1 MIEPRS
7 WLRETEFLF
16 MSEKYKEWIKTEFTR
31 LKDFFALTINTNKNA
46 YEHIVLQDG
55 GELTD
60 NILADLG
67 PEVWED
73 FQTKFIDT
81 SR

>member
-1 MIEPRS
+1 MLMGEGYAD
-7 WLRETEFLF
+7 WLRD
-16 MSEKYKEWIKTEFTR
+16 EFTR
-31 LKDFFALTINTNKNA
+31 LKEFITASIRKDNLVYAHVI
-46 YEHIVLQDG
+46 LQDG

-60 NILADLG
+60 NVLADLG

-73 FQTKFIDT
+73 FQTRFIDT